1 MYLINVFHP
10 LIEKRRIIVTK
21 FLSFLLFTIWINMQ
35 DDKKFR
41 TPFSRQYELFS
52 GKINIFSNKINCCSG
67 FLAVWLFDK
76 SSKFNQPSANK
87 LNV

>member
-41 TPFSRQYELFS
+41 TPS
-52 GKINIFSNKINCCSG
+52 
-67 FLAVWLFDK
+67 LANMNY
-76 SSKFNQPSANK
+76 SSEK
-87 LNV
+87 